1 VENTKIRVAYS
12 CAGEGFGHAARL
24 VALAPLLEER
34 YEMYYFVPEG
44 LKRFITGKLP
54 RFTSYPLPHFSFVKK
69 EDRVQWFATFLKTI
83 PQLIHFGKEVETLE
97 IMLQKLG
104 IQAVLSDYDPY
115 LAWAGKRAGIPV
127 LQINHPGI
135 ISRTFPLNPFL
146 WIPALVSIFLEGP
159 WTERIHVSFF
169 HGDVGPLFRPSLFK
183 HSLRDEGYILVN
195 LKPAYREPVLRVLR
209 GMKGIQYR
217 VFPSKDGNFEE
228 ALAGCTAVLS
238 SAGHQ
243 IISEALHL
251 GKPILVIP
259 QKGQYEQQLN
269 ARMLRKTNKGTFT
282 TLSRLKKD
290 LPAFL
295 SRLDVHRN
303 VSTLPKGFT
312 LEDGTGDLLRRI
324 DSFLRK
330 HAFLSAYSSL
340 RFIPQRIKRSK
351 GTKWVPLFQPR
362 SQL

>member
-1 VENTKIRVAYS
+1 VDNNKIRIAYS

-34 YEMYYFVPEG
+34 YEMHYFVPEG
-44 LKRFITGKLP
+44 LKRFIADKLP
-54 RFTSYPLPHFSFVKK
+54 SFTSYPLPHYSFVKK
-69 EDRVQWFATFLKTI
+69 EDRVQWIATSLKTI
-83 PQLIHFGKEVETLE
+83 PQLIYFRMDVEQLE
-97 IMLQKLG
+97 ILLRKLG

-135 ISRTFPLNPFL
+135 ISRVLPLDPSG
-146 WIPALVSIFLEGP
+146 WIPSLVSLFLEGP
-159 WTERIHVSFF
+159 WTERIHISFY
-169 HGDVGPLFRPSLFK
+169 HGDVGPLFRPSLFEYPI
-183 HSLRDEGYILVN
+183 RDEGYILVN

-209 GMKGIQYR
+209 GMTGIRYR
-217 VFPSKDGNFEE
+217 IFPSKDGNFEE
-228 ALAGCTAVLS
+228 ALAGCSAVLS

-243 IISEALHL
+243 IISEALLL

-290 LPAFL
+290 LSAFL
-295 SRLDVHRN
+295 ARLEDYRN

-312 LEDGTGDLLRRI
+312 LEDGTADLLRRI
-324 DSFLRK
+324 DGFLRK
-330 HAFLSAYSSL
+330 HAFLPAYSYL
-340 RFIPQRIKRSK
+340 RFIPRGIKGSK
-351 GTKWVPLFQPR
+351 GPKWAPLFQPP
-362 SQL
+362 SQS